1 MIKRSCYCYYVRCIL
16 VAFDANFQLCFLFS
30 CEDKFTF
37 AEMAIDDDGVIK
49 INDAFNDVTLTPPFI
64 WTSFDLVTHDFFPS
78 SVVDIQRS
86 PSVVNDDMDR

>member
-1 MIKRSCYCYYVRCIL
+1 
-16 VAFDANFQLCFLFS
+16 
-30 CEDKFTF
+30 
-37 AEMAIDDDGVIK
+37 MAIDDDGVIK
-49 INDAFNDVTLTPPFI
+49 SNDALNDVTLTPPFI